1 MTQTN
6 AAPVAM
12 VTGGSTGIGKAAALA
27 FVARGDRLIIADQ
40 DQFRGEALINE
51 IRRNGGE
58 AEFVTADVS
67 RVSDVRKIIDTALHL
82 YGRLDYAFNNA
93 GIEGEQGDT
102 ADCSEDNFDRVIAVN
117 LRGTFLCTK
126 YALAPMLKQ
135 GKGVIVNMAS
145 VAGQVG
151 FEGLPAYC
159 ASKGG
164 VIQLTRAAALEYA
177 QRGIR
182 LNAVCPAVIQ
192 TEMIDRVTHK
202 DAAVAEQMAHLQP
215 MGRMGRPEEVA
226 ALVMWLC
233 SDAASLVTGQALAV
247 DGGYLAR

>member
-6 AAPVAM
+6 TAPVAL

-27 FVARGDRLIIADQ
+27 FVERGNRLIIADQ

-58 AEFVTADVS
+58 AEFVTADIS
-67 RVSDVRKIIDTALHL
+67 RVNDVRKIIDTTLHL
-82 YGRLDYAFNNA
+82 YERLDYAFNNA

-151 FEGLPAYC
+151 LEGLPAYC
-159 ASKGG
+159 AAKGG
-164 VIQLTRAAALEYA
+164 IIQLTRTAALEYA

-182 LNAVCPAVIQ
+182 INAICPAVVQ
-192 TEMIDRVTHK
+192 TEMIDRLTHK
-202 DAAVAEQMAHLQP
+202 DADMADQLAQMQP
-215 MGRMGRPEEVA
+215 MGRIGRPEEVA